1 MPERRAPRPPAKP
14 AVGPGEPDAPKPTL
28 DRDALDARA
37 WIDSGMPD
45 HQVGYGPDAPKMT
58 PKQVRQ
64 FKPASYVRVSA
75 GKPDPTDD

>member
-1 MPERRAPRPPAKP
+1 
-14 AVGPGEPDAPKPTL
+14 L